1 LNINKNKSQIDPN
14 VSVITAIKEQSNEFQ
29 SDKLG
34 GNNMW
39 QVINLP
45 LNYIAANY
53 PIKVTRC
60 LSLFLK

>member
-1 LNINKNKSQIDPN
+1 MNINKKKSQTDSN
-14 VSVITAIKEQSNEFQ
+14 VPIIATIKEQSNEFQ

-39 QVINLP
+39 QVINVP

-53 PIKVTRC
+53 PIKVI
-60 LSLFLK
+60 